1 MLEHETHK
9 RAEARGPSVVLPRS
23 EALHG
28 IVISTALDR
37 KILREG
43 VSAGAP
49 SNVWF
54 GIWRVSGGGG
64 GRGSEDWLVVGYEDG
79 GCVM

>member
-1 MLEHETHK
+1 MHEHETHK

-43 VSAGAP
+43 VGAGAP

-54 GIWRVSGGGG
+54 GIWGKGER
-64 GRGSEDWLVVGYEDG
+64 RLA
-79 GCVM
+79 GCGI